1 MIEHQFVSQDN
12 YQESIDL
19 LNQWTES
26 YDRGIPIVED
36 YEWDDLYFSVQDFEY
51 YNPELISPDSPTQK
65 VHFVKVSKLSKVKHS
80 HPMLSL
86 AKTKDVTKVTEM
98 LGTEN
103 SLVAMLKLDG
113 LTCSLTYENGVLVRA
128 ETRGDGEVG
137 EDVTHNIWNVSTVPR
152 HLPQKIN
159 LTVDGEII
167 IKEDDFEPF
176 AQEYKNPR
184 NLAAGTIRLLDA
196 ADAAKR
202 RLTFVAWDAIFPNEE
217 DYPNL
222 TDKLLFLR
230 EWGFSIVIFKE
241 LPSNATDKNIQ
252 EAIDTLK
259 DLTRFSH
266 YPIDGIV
273 FKINS
278 VKEYE
283 KKGRTDHHF
292 RGGVAFKFFEEAY
305 ETSLLDIAFDV
316 SRTGE
321 LTPVAVFSPVLLDGS
336 SVERASLHNLSILKE
351 KMGTPY
357 LGQPLEIVKRNQ
369 IIPQIERAE
378 KVESPSNPIHLP
390 KTCPSCGAPLE
401 VLVSATGVETLY
413 CVNPECPAQL
423 VGRLTYFCSDKGL
436 DIKGLSEATLQK
448 LVRAGFVSS
457 FESIFNLSDHKKEWM
472 QMNGFGAASVN
483 KILAAIEKSK
493 ETELWRVISALGIP
507 LVGTKTAKDLANHFG
522 TWEVFERAILN
533 DYAFEKINNIGKII
547 GDSLR
552 GYPIGKV
559 SYLSKYLNFGES
571 KTDEEELP
579 QKLKGKKVVVT
590 GKLTTFKNRKELTE
604 KIEQAGGQ
612 VTDSVS
618 QATFC
623 LICNDKDSTSA
634 KANKARQQGIPIFS
648 EQEFLKEYLIF

>member
-1 MIEHQFVSQDN
+1 MEHQFVFKEN
-12 YQESIDL
+12 YQQCVDL
-19 LNQWTES
+19 LNQWTDD
-26 YDRGIPIVED
+26 YDKGAPVVED
-36 YEWDDLYFSVQDFEY
+36 YEWDDLYYSVQDFEY

-65 VHFVKVSKLSKVKHS
+65 VHFTKVSELSKVKHS

-86 AKTKDVTKVTEM
+86 AKTKDLTKITEI
-98 LGTEN
+98 LGTDFP
-103 SLVAMLKLDG
+103 LIAMLKLDG
-113 LTCSLTYENGVLVRA
+113 LSCSLTYEKGVLVRA

-137 EDVTHNIWNVSTVPR
+137 EDVTHNIWNVSTVPK

-184 NLAAGTIRLLDA
+184 NLAAGTVRLLDA

-217 DYPNL
+217 DYQNL

-230 EWGFSIVIFKE
+230 EWEFSIVTFRE
-241 LPSNATDKNIQ
+241 LSSNTTDKSIQ
-252 EAIDTLK
+252 ETIDALK
-259 DLTRFSH
+259 DLTQFSH

-283 KKGRTDHHF
+283 RKGRTDHHF
-292 RGGVAFKFFEEAY
+292 RGGVAFKFFEETY
-305 ETSLLDIAFDV
+305 GTNLLDVSFDV

-321 LTPVAVFSPVLLDGS
+321 LTPVAVFSPIDIEGS
-336 SVERASLHNLSILKE
+336 TVERASLHNLSILKE
-351 KMGTPY
+351 KVGTPY
-357 LGQPLEIVKRNQ
+357 KGQSLQIVKRNQ
-369 IIPQIERAE
+369 IIPQIEEAKKRDNPE
-378 KVESPSNPIHLP
+378 NPIELP
-390 KTCPSCGAPLE
+390 KVCPSCGAPLE
-401 VLVSATGVETLY
+401 VLVSVTGVETLY

-423 VGRLTYFCSDKGL
+423 VGKLTHFCSDKGL
-436 DIKGLSEATLQK
+436 DIKGLSEATLSK
-448 LVRAGFVSS
+448 LIRAGFISS
-457 FESIFNLSDHKKEWM
+457 FDSIFILENYKREWM

-507 LVGTKTAKDLANHFG
+507 LVGTKTAKDLAKHFG
-522 TWEVFERAILN
+522 TWEGFERAILN
-533 DYAFEKINNIGKII
+533 NYAFEKINNIGNII

-559 SYLSKYLNFGES
+559 SFLSKYLNFRKSANDAKSAPSPLE
-571 KTDEEELP
+571 
-579 QKLKGKKVVVT
+579 GKKIVVT
-590 GKLTTFKNRKELTE
+590 GKLELFKNRKELVN
-604 KIEQAGGQ
+604 KIEDAGGK

-618 QATFC
+618 SSTFL
-623 LICNDKDSTSA
+623 LICNDLESKSS
-634 KANKARQQGIPIFS
+634 KANKAREKGIPILT
-648 EQEFLKEYLIF
+648 EQEFLSRFFS